1 MTTRDTPA
9 LGAVRTVPLPTSSWL
24 QLLKSRGPTHG
35 PLDGRLGAAI
45 EVNANITRGDMG
57 QPPTP
62 WGPLAFYTD
71 AGYELTVA
79 AAQHRLRREL
89 AATPWADAQ
98 LVEARESTSAP
109 ATSWWSRWQARR
121 TQRREG
127 RPDWLD
133 TLRQSYTGFTMT
145 DIGQLPVPSL
155 HINTSQVSW
164 NALEALDHLESEAS
178 ADLPLNLRV
187 RLRQLFSCTL
197 SMNDLSWE
205 ATIQRIPI
213 LLCSVE
219 EQGLLMQ
226 WMRAAPTRWPEA
238 CAGNLRSETLGLA
251 LQRALRQGTLAAWL
265 EAYKQATAM
274 PKQGEPL
281 VVMFPDPADPKGNGY
296 EGSYHVMLGEA
307 LAALP
312 PETVIPADV
321 RRMLLLSP
329 ERGVREQVL
338 RRLGNSGEPAAT
350 VPLQTQ
356 DQPSRAS
363 TLGRGR

>member
-1 MTTRDTPA
+1 MTTRDDPA
-9 LGAVRTVPLPTSSWL
+9 RGAARTIPLPASSWL

-35 PLDGRLGAAI
+35 PLDGRLGDSVAK
-45 EVNANITRGDMG
+45 NAEPVGDRG
-57 QPPTP
+57 QPPNP

-89 AATPWADAQ
+89 AATAWADAQ
-98 LVEARESTSAP
+98 LVEATESTSAP
-109 ATSWWSRWQARR
+109 ETSWWSRWQSRR

-127 RPDWLD
+127 RPAWLD
-133 TLRQSYTGFTMT
+133 TLRQRYTGFTMT

-187 RLRQLFSCTL
+187 RLRQLFACTL

-205 ATIQRIPI
+205 STIQRVPMVI
-213 LLCSVE
+213 CSVE
-219 EQGLLMQ
+219 EQGLLMR

-238 CAGNLRSETLGLA
+238 CAGNLRSEALGIA
-251 LQRALRQGTLAAWL
+251 LQRALRQGTFATWL
-265 EAYKQATAM
+265 EAYQHATAM
-274 PKQGEPL
+274 PQRGEPL
-281 VVMFPDPADPKGNGY
+281 VLMFPDPADPKGNDY
-296 EGSYHVMLGEA
+296 EGSYRVMLGEA

-321 RRMLLLSP
+321 RRTLLLSP
-329 ERGVREQVL
+329 ERRVREEVL
-338 RRLGNSGEPAAT
+338 RRLGNSGASAPPPDREPPA
-350 VPLQTQ
+350 
-356 DQPSRAS
+356 QPARAG
-363 TLGRGR
+363 LGRGR